1 MSYADP
7 HAWLLIEAAAML
19 FVGVLVFRV
28 HGLPRALGGTRA
40 ASGPAAD
47 AEASL
52 RWLDQYSFIGMG
64 LATLGGLLLIAYLLT
79 AR

>member
-1 MSYADP
+1 MYYADP
-7 HAWLLIEAAAML
+7 RAWLLIAAAAL
-19 FVGVLVFRV
+19 LIVGILVFRV
-28 HGLPRALGGTRA
+28 HGLPRALGGKRA

-64 LATLGGLLLIAYLLT
+64 LVALGGLLLVAYLLT